1 MDQERLLR
9 HWPDW
14 DAEMLPHPD
23 LAYTRA
29 VCLQPGGPEVQVC
42 NLHPLWGEE
51 GSVNLDG
58 SAAIAAAA
66 GAGIAM
72 LGAGPWDRWLRERY
86 GFYSY
91 LVPLDANGADPAGKG
106 PCMRLSKKERR

>member
-42 NLHPLWGEE
+42 NLHPLWERKAVSIWMDLLLLRQQRGQVLPCWVRVPGIDGCVSAM
-51 GSVNLDG
+51 GSTPTWFR
-58 SAAIAAAA
+58 S
-66 GAGIAM
+66 M
-72 LGAGPWDRWLRERY
+72 PMGPIRQER
-86 GFYSY
+86 
-91 LVPLDANGADPAGKG
+91 G
-106 PCMRLSKKERR
+106 PV